1 LRAERFSVVNKR
13 KTTGSVNFRVIPV
26 LEQQPFMNSD
36 NDQNNFAR
44 RVLISISIFLLVV
57 GILIITIYVFDVVLI
72 LFGAVLLAVFL
83 NGLAN
88 ILRRHLRFSDGV
100 SVLLVSALLILI
112 LAFGVWLLA
121 PSVAEQVK
129 HLRDELPKSLQNVAA
144 YLNRFGWAKA
154 ILEQM
159 PGTNEII
166 DKVKNSNILS
176 QVGNFFSLTL
186 GALTNIAMMILLSIY
201 LASES
206 KTYIKGFTK
215 LFPKNSRKRVSEIL
229 YAIGETLSR
238 WLIGKGVS
246 MLFIGLLTWIGL
258 YFLGVPLALTL
269 GLIAGLLSF
278 LPNFGPIISAVPA
291 ILLAFIDSPISA
303 LYVLILFVG
312 VQLVESNLVTPMIE
326 RRTVELA
333 PVLTIVAQ
341 LALAILFG
349 AVGLILA
356 TPMLAVIIVLVQMLY
371 IEDVLGDK
379 ADNLPETNAGEN
391 KDGII
396 PTGSRT

>member
-1 LRAERFSVVNKR
+1 
-13 KTTGSVNFRVIPV
+13 
-26 LEQQPFMNSD
+26 MNLD
-36 NDQNNFAR
+36 KDQNNFAR
-44 RVLISISIFLLVV
+44 RVLISISIVLLVV

-88 ILRRHLRFSDGV
+88 ILRRYLRLSESV
-100 SVLLVSALLILI
+100 SVLLVSVLLILI

-144 YLNRFGWAKA
+144 YLNQFGWAKA

-159 PGTNEII
+159 PGTNEVI
-166 DKVKNSNILS
+166 DKVKNSNVLS

-278 LPNFGPIISAVPA
+278 LPNFGPIISAIPA

-303 LYVLILFVG
+303 LYVLILFIG
-312 VQLVESNLVTPMIE
+312 VQLVESNLVTPFIE

-379 ADNLPETNAGEN
+379 ADNLPEINADEN
-391 KDGII
+391 KN
-396 PTGSRT
+396 